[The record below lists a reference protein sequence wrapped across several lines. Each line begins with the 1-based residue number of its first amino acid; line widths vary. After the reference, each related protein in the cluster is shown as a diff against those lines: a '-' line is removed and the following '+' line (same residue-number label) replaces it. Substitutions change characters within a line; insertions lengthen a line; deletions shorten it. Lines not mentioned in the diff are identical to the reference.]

1 MIMGRLLVVVILVV
15 SLAWPAVAQEHSG
28 IPRVV
33 DGNTIIINFQ
43 IIRLHGIE
51 APNAEQLCEIDG
63 ESWLCGWEATNAL
76 AHIVGRHWVSCR
88 QNRLNE
94 GGVVGATCFAGN
106 VLNINAWMV
115 RNGWATAQN
124 QTNTRFLQLEIL
136 ARQEQIGIWRTKYKN
151 TEHLRHSINESTIQ
165 VR

>member
-1 MIMGRLLVVVILVV
+1 MIMGRLLVVVNLVV
-15 SLAWPAVAQEHSG
+15 SLAWPAVAQVHSG

-43 IIRLHGIE
+43 NIRLHGIE

>member
-1 MIMGRLLVVVILVV
+1 MIMGRLLVIVILIV
-15 SLAWPAVAQEHSG
+15 SLAWPAAAQEHSG

-76 AHIVGRHWVSCR
+76 AHIVGQHWVSCR

-136 ARQEQIGIWRTKYKN
+136 ARQEKIGIWRTKYKN

>member
-43 IIRLHGIE
+43 NIRLYGIE

>member
-1 MIMGRLLVVVILVV
+1 MIMGRLLVVVIFVV

-33 DGNTIIINFQ
+33 DGNTIIIDFKS
-43 IIRLHGIE
+43 IRLHGIE

-63 ESWLCGWEATNAL
+63 ENWLCGWEATNAL

-94 GGVVGATCFAGN
+94 GGIVDATCFAGN
-106 VLNINAWMV
+106 VLNINACMV

-124 QTNTRFLQLEIL
+124 QTNTPFLQLETL

-151 TEHLRHSINESTIQ
+151 TEHLRHSINDSTIQ
-165 VR
+165 AR

>member
-1 MIMGRLLVVVILVV
+1 MIMVRLLVIVILII
-15 SLAWPAVAQEHSG
+15 SLAWPAAAQEHSG

-94 GGVVGATCFAGN
+94 GDVVDATCFAGN

>member
-1 MIMGRLLVVVILVV
+1 MKRKIVAVFSIVIWI
-15 SLAWPAVAQEHSG
+15 WPAVAQDNSG
-28 IPRVV
+28 VPHVV

-43 IIRLHGIE
+43 NIRLHGIE

-94 GGVVGATCFAGN
+94 GGVVDATCFAGN

-124 QTNTRFLQLEIL
+124 QTNTRFLQLETL

>member
-1 MIMGRLLVVVILVV
+1 MIMDRLLIIVLLIV
-15 SLAWPAVAQEHSG
+15 SLAWPAAAQEHSG

-43 IIRLHGIE
+43 NIRLHGIE
-51 APNAEQLCEIDG
+51 APDAEQLCEIDG
-63 ESWLCGWEATNAL
+63 KSWLCGWEATNAL

-88 QNRLNE
+88 QNGLNE
-94 GGVVGATCFAGN
+94 GDVVDAICFAGN

-124 QTNTRFLQLEIL
+124 DTDTRFLQLEKL
-136 ARQEQIGIWRTKYKN
+136 AQEEQIGIWRTKYKN
-151 TEHLRHSINESTIQ
+151 TEHLRHSINESTSQ

>member
-1 MIMGRLLVVVILVV
+1 MIMGRLLVVVNLVV

-43 IIRLHGIE
+43 KIRLHGIE

-94 GGVVGATCFAGN
+94 GGVVDATCFAGN

-151 TEHLRHSINESTIQ
+151 TEHLKHSINESTIQ

>member
-1 MIMGRLLVVVILVV
+1 MGWLLVIVILIVR
-15 SLAWPAVAQEHSG
+15 LAWPAAAQEHSG
-28 IPRVV
+28 VPRVV
-33 DGNTIIINFQ
+33 DGNTLIINFQ

-51 APNAEQLCEIDG
+51 APNAKQLCKIDG

-115 RNGWATAQN
+115 RNGWATAQK
-124 QTNTRFLQLEIL
+124 QTNTRFLQLEII

>member
-33 DGNTIIINFQ
+33 DGNTIIIIFQ
-43 IIRLHGIE
+43 NIRLFGIE

-94 GGVVGATCFAGN
+94 RGVVDATCFAGN

-124 QTNTRFLQLEIL
+124 QTNTRFLQLELL
-136 ARQEQIGIWRTKYKN
+136 ARQKQIGIWRTKYKN
-151 TEHLRHSINESTIQ
+151 TEHLRHSINESSIQ

>member
-94 GGVVGATCFAGN
+94 GGVVDATCFAGN

>member
-1 MIMGRLLVVVILVV
+1 MIMGRLLVIVILIV
-15 SLAWPAVAQEHSG
+15 SLAWPAAAQEHSG
-28 IPRVV
+28 VPRVV

-43 IIRLHGIE
+43 NIRLYGIE

-94 GGVVGATCFAGN
+94 GGVVDATCFAGN
-106 VLNINAWMV
+106 VLNVNAWMV

>member
-15 SLAWPAVAQEHSG
+15 SLAWPATAQEHSG

-33 DGNTIIINFQ
+33 DANTIIINFQ
-43 IIRLHGIE
+43 KIRLHGIE

-88 QNRLNE
+88 QNHLNE

-115 RNGWATAQN
+115 RNGWATAQDE
-124 QTNTRFLQLEIL
+124 TNTRFLQLEIL

-151 TEHLRHSINESTIQ
+151 TEHLRHSINESSIQ

>member
-94 GGVVGATCFAGN
+94 EGVVDATCFAGN

-124 QTNTRFLQLEIL
+124 QTNTRFLQLETL

>member
-1 MIMGRLLVVVILVV
+1 MIMGRLLVVVFLVV
-15 SLAWPAVAQEHSG
+15 SLALPAAAQEHSG

-33 DGNTIIINFQ
+33 DGNTMIINFQ
-43 IIRLHGIE
+43 NIRLHGIE

-94 GGVVGATCFAGN
+94 GGVVDAICFAGN

-124 QTNTRFLQLEIL
+124 QTNTRLLQLEIL

>member
-43 IIRLHGIE
+43 NIRLYGIE

-115 RNGWATAQN
+115 RNGWATAQK
-124 QTNTRFLQLEIL
+124 QTNTRFLQLEII

>member
-1 MIMGRLLVVVILVV
+1 MGRLIVVVIFVA
-15 SLAWPAVAQEHSG
+15 SLAWPAIAQEHSG

-43 IIRLHGIE
+43 KIRLHGIE

-88 QNRLNE
+88 QIRLNE
-94 GGVVGATCFAGN
+94 GYVVDATCFAGN

>member
-1 MIMGRLLVVVILVV
+1 MIMGRLLVVVILFL
-15 SLAWPAVAQEHSG
+15 SLAWSAVAQEHSG

-76 AHIVGRHWVSCR
+76 AHIVGRHWVSC
-88 QNRLNE
+88 QQQGLDEE
-94 GGVVGATCFAGN
+94 GIVDAICFAGN

-151 TEHLRHSINESTIQ
+151 TEHLRHSINESSIK

>member
-1 MIMGRLLVVVILVV
+1 MIMGRLLVIVILIV
-15 SLAWPAVAQEHSG
+15 SLAWPAAAQEHSG
-28 IPRVV
+28 VPRVV

-43 IIRLHGIE
+43 NIRLYGIE

-88 QNRLNE
+88 QNHLNE
-94 GGVVGATCFAGN
+94 GGVVDATCFAGN
-106 VLNINAWMV
+106 VLNVNAWMV

>member
-33 DGNTIIINFQ
+33 DGNTIIINFLN
-43 IIRLHGIE
+43 IRLHGIE

-94 GGVVGATCFAGN
+94 GDVVGATCFAGN

>member
-76 AHIVGRHWVSCR
+76 AHIMGRHWVSCR

-94 GGVVGATCFAGN
+94 GGVVDATCFAGN

>member
-43 IIRLHGIE
+43 NIRLHGIE
-51 APNAEQLCEIDG
+51 APNAEQLCEIEG

-136 ARQEQIGIWRTKYKN
+136 ARQEQIGIWRTKYNN

>member
-1 MIMGRLLVVVILVV
+1 MIMGRLLVVVNLVV

-33 DGNTIIINFQ
+33 DGNTIIINFLN
-43 IIRLHGIE
+43 IRLHGIE

>member
-1 MIMGRLLVVVILVV
+1 MIMDRLLIIVLLIV
-15 SLAWPAVAQEHSG
+15 SLAWPAAAHEDSG

-43 IIRLHGIE
+43 NIRLHGIE
-51 APNAEQLCEIDG
+51 APNAGQLCEIDG
-63 ESWLCGWEATNAL
+63 KSWLCGWEATNAL

-88 QNRLNE
+88 QNGLNE
-94 GGVVGATCFAGN
+94 GDVVDAICFAGN

-124 QTNTRFLQLEIL
+124 DTDTRFLQLEKL
-136 ARQEQIGIWRTKYKN
+136 AQEEQIGIWRTKYKN
-151 TEHLRHSINESTIQ
+151 TEHLRHSINDSTIQ
-165 VR
+165 AR

>member
-94 GGVVGATCFAGN
+94 GGVVDATCFAGN

-124 QTNTRFLQLEIL
+124 ETNTRFLQLEIL

>member
-1 MIMGRLLVVVILVV
+1 MVMGRLLVVVILVV

-43 IIRLHGIE
+43 SIRLHGIE

-94 GGVVGATCFAGN
+94 EGVVDATCFAGN

-124 QTNTRFLQLEIL
+124 QTNTRFLQLEII

>member
-1 MIMGRLLVVVILVV
+1 MIMSRLLIIVILIV
-15 SLAWPAVAQEHSG
+15 SLAWPAAAQEHSG

-33 DGNTIIINFQ
+33 DGNTIIINSQ
-43 IIRLHGIE
+43 NIRLHGIE
-51 APNAEQLCEIDG
+51 APNAEQLCEIAG

-88 QNRLNE
+88 QNHLNE
-94 GGVVGATCFAGN
+94 KGVVDAICFAGN

-115 RNGWATAQN
+115 RNGWATAKN
-124 QTNTRFLQLEIL
+124 KNNTRFIQLETL

-151 TEHLRHSINESTIQ
+151 TEHLRHSINESSIQ

>member
-33 DGNTIIINFQ
+33 DGNTIIVNFQ

-94 GGVVGATCFAGN
+94 EGVVDATCFAGN

-151 TEHLRHSINESTIQ
+151 TEHLRHSINESAIQ

>member
-1 MIMGRLLVVVILVV
+1 MIMRRLLVIIILNL
-15 SLAWPAVAQEHSG
+15 SLAWPAAAQEHSG

-43 IIRLHGIE
+43 KIRLHGIE

-63 ESWLCGWEATNAL
+63 KSWLCGWEATNAL

-88 QNRLNE
+88 QKRLNE
-94 GGVVGATCFAGN
+94 GKIVDATCFAGD

-115 RNGWATAQN
+115 RNGWATAQS
-124 QTNTRFLQLEIL
+124 QTNTRFLQLEKL
-136 ARQEQIGIWRTKYKN
+136 AQQEQIGIWRTKYKN
-151 TEHLRHSINESTIQ
+151 TEYLRQSINENTIHA
-165 VR
+165 R

>member
-1 MIMGRLLVVVILVV
+1 MIMGRLLVIVILTL
-15 SLAWPAVAQEHSG
+15 SLAWPAAAQEHSG

-43 IIRLHGIE
+43 NIRLHGIE

-94 GGVVGATCFAGN
+94 GDVVGATCFAGN

-124 QTNTRFLQLEIL
+124 QANTRFLQLETL
-136 ARQEQIGIWRTKYKN
+136 ARQERIGIWRTKYKN
-151 TEHLRHSINESTIQ
+151 TEHLRHSIKESTIQ

>member
-15 SLAWPAVAQEHSG
+15 SLAWPATAQEHSG

-33 DGNTIIINFQ
+33 DANTIIINFQ
-43 IIRLHGIE
+43 KIRLHGIE

-88 QNRLNE
+88 QVRLNE
-94 GGVVGATCFAGN
+94 GYVVDATCFAGN
-106 VLNINAWMV
+106 VLHINAWMV
-115 RNGWATAQN
+115 RNGWATAQDE
-124 QTNTRFLQLEIL
+124 TNTRFLQLEIL
-136 ARQEQIGIWRTKYKN
+136 ARQEQIGISRTKYKN
-151 TEHLRHSINESTIQ
+151 TEHLRHSINDSTIQ
-165 VR
+165 AR

>member
-151 TEHLRHSINESTIQ
+151 SEHLRHSINESTIQ

>member
-1 MIMGRLLVVVILVV
+1 MIMDRLLIIVLLIV
-15 SLAWPAVAQEHSG
+15 SLAWPAAAQEHSG

-43 IIRLHGIE
+43 KIRLHGIE

-88 QNRLNE
+88 QDGLNE

-124 QTNTRFLQLEIL
+124 QTNTRFLQLEII
-136 ARQEQIGIWRTKYKN
+136 AQQEQIGIWRTKYN
-151 TEHLRHSINESTIQ
+151 NIEHLRHSINESTIQ

>member
-94 GGVVGATCFAGN
+94 GGVVDATCFAGN

-124 QTNTRFLQLEIL
+124 QTNTRFLQLEII